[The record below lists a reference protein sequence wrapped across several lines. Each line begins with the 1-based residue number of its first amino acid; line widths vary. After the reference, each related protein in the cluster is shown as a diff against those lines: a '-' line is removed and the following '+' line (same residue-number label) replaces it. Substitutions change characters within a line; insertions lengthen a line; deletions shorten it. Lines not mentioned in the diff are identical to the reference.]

1 MTYIEFFSP
10 VVSENIC
17 ACLARA
23 PERVVLVGDNRKLLS
38 RHAQRY
44 EALFLEKGP
53 KIQFIPKSVNKNN
66 MQSVIDALSELVE
79 TYDDC
84 VFDLTGGE
92 DVYLVAV
99 GIVSE
104 RYSARGLQLQRFNL
118 RNGKVMDCDMDGQ
131 VVRELQ
137 MPTLSVEE
145 NIRFFGGSVIRKG
158 VAATY
163 NWDLSPEFIADI
175 ALMWEICRQDASQ
188 WNMLLKI
195 FAQAES
201 MDIEKADPLRL
212 RASLKGMSQ
221 SIYYANGEY
230 LDKSVVLSYL
240 LDNNLLTSCTWDDG
254 TLELVFKNA
263 QLKKV
268 LTKAGTLLE
277 LVIYFAA
284 LIATDE
290 AGQPVYN
297 DVMTGVGINWDAD
310 EDGKAVVTQNEID
323 VLMMRGMVPVFV
335 SCKSGLVE
343 MEELFK
349 FATVADRFGGTYA
362 KRVLVAPGLSELNN
376 AESIRTRA
384 LDMNIQILED
394 TYSLP
399 FLELKQ
405 SVSGLWNTT
414 FKRK

>member
-1 MTYIEFFSP
+1 MTYVEFFSP

-23 PERVVLVGDNRKLLS
+23 PQRVVLVGDSRKLLK
-38 RHAQRY
+38 RHADRY
-44 EALFLEKGP
+44 TELFAEKGVE
-53 KIQFIPKSVNKNN
+53 IEFLTKSVNKNN
-66 MQSVIDALSELVE
+66 MQTVIDALSQLVE

-118 RNGKVMDCDMDGQ
+118 RNGNVMDCDLDGQ
-131 VVRELQ
+131 VVQQLQ
-137 MPTLSVEE
+137 MPQLSVEE
-145 NIRFFGGSVIRKG
+145 NIRFYGGCVIREG

-163 NWDLSPEFIADI
+163 DWELSPEFIGDVAV
-175 ALMWEICRQDASQ
+175 MWEICRRDAAR
-188 WNMLLKI
+188 WNMVLKL
-195 FAQAES
+195 FAQAEA
-201 MDIEKADPLRL
+201 MDIEKSDDLKL
-212 RASLKGMSQ
+212 RASLKAMSNAV
-221 SIYYANGEY
+221 YYATEEY
-230 LDKSVVLSYL
+230 LEKSQVAADL
-240 LDNNLLTSCTWDDG
+240 LETGMLTQCSWAGG
-254 TLELVFKNA
+254 TLNLGFKNA
-263 QLKKV
+263 QIKKI

-277 LVIYFAA
+277 LVMYFAA
-284 LIATDE
+284 MVATDE
-290 AGQPVYN
+290 NGDPVYN

-310 EDGKAVVTQNEID
+310 DEGKVVITQNEID
-323 VLMMRGMVPVFV
+323 VIMMHGMVPVFV
-335 SCKSGLVE
+335 SCKSGQVE

-349 FATVADRFGGTYA
+349 FATVAERFGGNYA
-362 KRVLVAPGLSELNN
+362 KRVLVAPGLAGSGNE
-376 AESIRTRA
+376 ESIRVRA
-384 LDMNIQILED
+384 EDMNIHLVED

-399 FLELKQ
+399 FMQLKV

>member
-23 PERVVLVGDNRKLLS
+23 PERVVLVGDNRKLLG

-44 EALFLEKGP
+44 EALFREKGQE
-53 KIQFIPKSVNKNN
+53 IQFLTKSVNKNN

-84 VFDLTGGE
+84 VFELTGGE

-118 RNGKVMDCDMDGQ
+118 RNGKPMDCDMDGQ
-131 VVRELQ
+131 TIRQLQ
-137 MPTLSVEE
+137 MPQVTVEE
-145 NIRFFGGSVIRKG
+145 NIRFFGGSVLRTG
-158 VAATY
+158 VSATY
-163 NWDLSPEFIADI
+163 DWDLKPEFIADV
-175 ALMWEICRQDASQ
+175 ALMWEMCRQDASK
-188 WNMLLKI
+188 WNMLLKL

-201 MDIEKADPLRL
+201 MDIEKDDPLRL
-212 RASLKGMSQ
+212 RASLKGMEQ
-221 SIYYANGEY
+221 FVYYANGEY
-230 LDKSVVLSYL
+230 LDKSEVLAYL
-240 LDNNLLTSCTWDDG
+240 LDHKLLTKCDWEDG
-254 TLELVFKNA
+254 TLELCFKDA
-263 QLKKV
+263 QIKKV

-277 LVIYFAA
+277 LVMYFAA
-284 LIATDE
+284 MIARDE
-290 AGQPVYN
+290 KGEPVYN
-297 DVMTGVGINWDAD
+297 DVMTGVGINWNAD
-310 EDGKAVVTQNEID
+310 EEGKTVITHNEID

-335 SCKSGLVE
+335 SCKSGTVE

-349 FATVADRFGGTYA
+349 FATVADRFGGQYA
-362 KRVLVAPGLSELNN
+362 KRVLVAPGLATLNN
-376 AESIRTRA
+376 AESIRARA
-384 LDMNIQILED
+384 LDMDIQVLED
-394 TYSLP
+394 TYSMP
-399 FLELKQ
+399 FLELKE